1 VVDLFEEVEEQL
13 RSDRY
18 LTLARRVAPWITA
31 ILAAV
36 LIGYGGYWGYTI
48 YQDRNLAKATSE
60 YQAGVDA
67 LTQND
72 PTGAFS
78 HFEAAAKAGAPAYKT
93 LALMQEGG
101 LRQAAGKNEEAA
113 KLFDAAAEAS
123 PNQIFAD
130 LNRLKAAE
138 ALMDTASFTQIEAR
152 LAPLTDAKRP
162 YFLYAKEALAMAE
175 LMAGKDAAAKRDF
188 GVVSLMLGVPDDM
201 RQRDEAAVALIDAG
215 EGPAAVAAVKAAATM
230 PPPAPDSVAPPPGA
244 NGQGAPPQSPSGAAQ

>member
-1 VVDLFEEVEEQL
+1 MVDLFEEVEEQL

-18 LTLARRVAPWITA
+18 LTLARRLAPWITA

-36 LIGYGGYWGYTI
+36 LIGFCGYWGYTI
-48 YQDRNLAKATSE
+48 YQDRNLAKATAE

-72 PTGAFS
+72 PTGAFA

-113 KLFDAAAEAS
+113 KLFDAAADAS

-138 ALMDTASFTQIEAR
+138 ALMDTAPFTQIEAR
-152 LAPLTDAKRP
+152 LAPLTDSKRP
-162 YFLYAKEALAMAE
+162 YWLYAKEALAMAE
-175 LMAGKDAAAKRDF
+175 LMAGKDADAKRDF

-215 EGPAAVAAVKAAATM
+215 EGPAAVAAVKAAATL

-244 NGQGAPPQSPSGAAQ
+244 DSQGAPPQSPSGAAQ